1 MSLDTLEPA
10 AATHAAEEVIA
21 LWPEGPPGGKAPYD
35 TIVYRWPVPNG
46 ETDMLRNVSEP
57 DLTVFRPDA
66 AKANGHGVI
75 VAPGGGWRILA
86 WEHEGVDVARWLAAR
101 GYTAFLLKYR
111 VMGTHPDP
119 AEYVRLS
126 AETNA
131 RLAGR
136 FAKMKP
142 PRTLGELISDDATK
156 AARVMAA
163 EDGRRALAVVRER
176 AAGWGVQPDKVGMIG
191 FSAGAFL
198 TADVAMDPGGAP
210 LSFAAPIYGGETSG
224 KPVPA
229 DAPPLFIAVAV
240 DDRLLFTVTRG
251 LFNDWTDA
259 ERPAEMH
266 AYSRGGHGFGMA
278 RQGLP
283 SDGWIDAFGDW
294 LVDRGLA

>member
-1 MSLDTLEPA
+1 A

-224 KPVPA
+224 KPVPP